1 MQRKLE
7 VERLKEEANSFEL
20 YKNKIKEMADKILE
34 LESLNGQYWSRLNKA
49 PLEHSESN
57 LRSLNSQ
64 NSDIVALI
72 EKMTEKDNKLIT
84 LEFKVSRLTDLLA
97 HAENRNKDLELSIES
112 SSEDYNQLRTKLT
125 EVQMSNDNLRQEL
138 SLCEIKLRNMDNL
151 KSMRVSIAE
160 PDNYQSPR

>member
-7 VERLKEEANSFEL
+7 VERLKEEANSFEI

-57 LRSLNSQ
+57 SRSLNSQ